1 MDELC
6 LGHGLWLVNANEIVY
21 VSVGVGEAMVG
32 CCWFNVLSKLYVLL

>member
-21 VSVGVGEAMVG
+21 VSVGVGKDSLMELV
-32 CCWFNVLSKLYVLL
+32 VLVVRQW